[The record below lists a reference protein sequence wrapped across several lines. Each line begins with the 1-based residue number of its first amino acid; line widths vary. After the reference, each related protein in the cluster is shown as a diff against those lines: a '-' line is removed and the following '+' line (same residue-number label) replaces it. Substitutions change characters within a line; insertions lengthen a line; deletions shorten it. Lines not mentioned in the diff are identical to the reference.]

1 MRHAKLT
8 AFWTALACA
17 KEEVVDGVTYM
28 VLKDGHFPQEGSFV
42 VDKLLVRK
50 CYVDLAGLA
59 KDYLEKKRPTGEQ
72 LPGCIFILRGNAGES
87 IAQLDCQSL

>member
-17 KEEVVDGVTYM
+17 KEEVVNGVTYM
-28 VLKDGHFPQEGSFV
+28 VLKDGHFPLEGKFV
-42 VDKLLVRK
+42 VDKLLIRK

-59 KDYLEKKRPTGEQ
+59 KDCLEEKRPTGEQ
-72 LPGCIFILRGNAGES
+72 LPERIFIPEDIYPQGQCR
-87 IAQLDCQSL
+87 